1 MIANRN
7 RINIVKRDVQQT
19 PSVVTNIFG
28 SSLNYSR
35 FNALN
40 PLLISAVYSGIE
52 LISNSLALMPINVKQ
67 IKEDAA
73 TVIPNHNISSMFT
86 HLKMSKFIFIKKLVW
101 DMLLNGNGFA
111 YIKRDKSGNPVDLIY
126 LEPGAVNV
134 ISYPANN
141 QLYYMVAGYDDI
153 PNTVFPE
160 DMIHLYKNTNDGY
173 TGVSL
178 LKYAAQS
185 LRISSYTEQSD
196 EDNFVGGTYIK
207 GILKF
212 AGYRSDEQKENAR
225 QAWNEVHGTGR
236 SGLAVMDNECDFI
249 PVQQSANEAQLLETR
264 QFNITEVA
272 RYLNMNPVLLQDLTH
287 SSYNTIEAANIEF
300 VEHTLM
306 PYVSIFENE
315 FNRKLIIKT
324 DIFIDFDETV
334 LLNGDKTTM
343 ANYITTLSRNG
354 VITVNEGRDILKLN
368 HIKGGDALIIP
379 FTDITSNTIG
389 GDSEEEVEE

>member
-1 MIANRN
+1 MIVNRN
-7 RINIVKRDVQQT
+7 RINIVKREAPKV
-19 PSVVTNIFG
+19 PAVVTNIFG
-28 SSLNYSR
+28 SSLTYNR
-35 FNALN
+35 FNVLS
-40 PLLISAVYSGIE
+40 PLLLSAVYSGIE

-67 IKEDAA
+67 VKEDAA
-73 TVIPNHNISSMFT
+73 TIIPNHNISNMFL
-86 HLKMSKFIFIKKLVW
+86 HLKMSRFIFIKKLVW
-101 DMLLNGNGFA
+101 DMLISGNGFA
-111 YIKRDKSGNPVDLIY
+111 YIVRDSSGNPIDLIY
-126 LEPGAVNV
+126 LDPGAVNV
-134 ISYPANN
+134 ISQPANN
-141 QLYYMVAGYDDI
+141 ELYYMVAGYKDV

-160 DMIHLYKNTNDGY
+160 DMIHIYKNTNDGY
-173 TGVSL
+173 EGISL
-178 LKYAAQS
+178 LKYAENS
-185 LRISSYTEQSD
+185 LRIASYTEQSVAG
-196 EDNFVGGTYIK
+196 NFVDGTYIK

-212 AGYRSDEQKENAR
+212 SGYRNNEQKELAR
-225 QAWNEVHGTGR
+225 QAWNEVHGAGK
-236 SGLAVMDNECDFI
+236 SGLAVMDADCDFI
-249 PVQQSANEAQLLETR
+249 PVSQNANEAQLLETR

-306 PYVSIFENE
+306 PYVAIFEAE
-315 FNRKLIIKT
+315 FNRKLIYKKYV
-324 DIFIDFDETV
+324 FIDFDETV

-343 ANYITTLSRNG
+343 ANYITTLTRNG